1 MTVFTRTWNAGYE
14 SSPANTQAASQGAQR
29 IRELKLDVRERLA
42 VDHIFGDG
50 SANEGYHNIVHLAE
64 QGSDPSGVANYGVLY
79 TKEIST
85 ITELFYRDSAG
96 TITQIT
102 QNGNILGRI
111 VGEIVAVAITGTP
124 AGYLP
129 CDGAAVSRTT
139 YASLFA
145 AIGTTWGAGNGST
158 TFNVPNLA
166 RRTLVGKGGSGTG
179 TLGNAVGNTGGSE
192 TNSHTHDI
200 THTHSPGTLAGSF
213 TDSATAGAGGGVW
226 ARSGMTTNVT
236 ISSGTTSSPSTSNS
250 GAPSNTNVMQP
261 SAVIGF
267 FIKF

>member
-1 MTVFTRTWNAGYE
+1 MTVFTRTWNGAYE
-14 SSPANTQAASQGAQR
+14 ASPANTQAASQGAQR
-29 IRELKLDVRERLA
+29 MREMKIDLRERLA

-50 SANEGYHNIVHLAE
+50 SANEGYHNVIHLPE
-64 QGSDPSGVANYGVLY
+64 QGSDPSGLANYGTLY
-79 TKEIST
+79 SKEVST

-124 AGYLP
+124 TGYLP

-145 AIGTTWGAGNGST
+145 AIGTTWGSGDGST

-166 RRTLVGKGGSGTG
+166 RRTLVGKGGTGTG
-179 TLGNAVGNTGGSE
+179 TLGNAVGNTGGAE
-192 TNSHTHDI
+192 TVNLA
-200 THTHSPGTLAGSF
+200 HTHSININSAAGTGTEAQCVGTGSGNA
-213 TDSATAGAGGGVW
+213 TVSLTHQHNVTGTSGSGGSATQ
-226 ARSGMTTNVT
+226 T
-236 ISSGTTSSPSTSNS
+236 I
-250 GAPSNTNVMQP
+250 MQP
-261 SAVIGF
+261 SAVVGF

>member
-158 TFNVPNLA
+158 TFNVPNLQ
-166 RRTLVGKGGSGTG
+166 RRTMVGKGGTGTG
-179 TLGNAVGNTGGSE
+179 TLGNAVGNTGGTE
-192 TNSHTHDI
+192 TVNLAHTHSINFSSGGLASGVETQALGQSPGVNTVSASHTH
-200 THTHSPGTLAGSF
+200 TVVGNTGSSG
-213 TDSATAGAGGGVW
+213 SATQ
-226 ARSGMTTNVT
+226 T
-236 ISSGTTSSPSTSNS
+236 I
-250 GAPSNTNVMQP
+250 MQP
-261 SAVIGF
+261 SAIVGF

>member
-50 SANEGYHNIVHLAE
+50 SANEGYHNVVHLAE

-124 AGYLP
+124 SGYLP

-166 RRTLVGKGGSGTG
+166 RRTLVGKGGTGTG
-179 TLGNAVGNTGGSE
+179 TLGNAVGNTGGAE
-192 TNSHTHDI
+192 TVNLAHTHGVNI
-200 THTHSPGTLAGSF
+200 ASAYGTGSDQPAYGLLGGISTTYSAGHYHQVTGTSGSGG
-213 TDSATAGAGGGVW
+213 SATQ
-226 ARSGMTTNVT
+226 T
-236 ISSGTTSSPSTSNS
+236 I
-250 GAPSNTNVMQP
+250 MQP